1 MAKSSKALTVIKKVV
16 WGIVCAIFGFV
27 LVVLGWLA
35 VDKFI
40 LKSPVPKAFGFATL
54 TIATG
59 SMQGTIDI
67 GDVIVIRK
75 TDDYKRWDIITFLLP
90 GDKIPTTHRIIAVN
104 PDGSFVTKG
113 DSNNTE
119 DKTPVT
125 RDMIHGEVVLTVK
138 NLGHFVNWVRM
149 EGWLY
154 IVSLLAIIGIGG
166 FLLKGSADQS
176 EEDSS
181 DGGSSEDSAENSAES
196 ADAST
201 TGNASDNG
209 DN

>member
-1 MAKSSKALTVIKKVV
+1 
-16 WGIVCAIFGFV
+16 
-27 LVVLGWLA
+27 
-35 VDKFI
+35 
-40 LKSPVPKAFGFATL
+40 
-54 TIATG
+54 
-59 SMQGTIDI
+59 
-67 GDVIVIRK
+67 
-75 TDDYKRWDIITFLLP
+75 
-90 GDKIPTTHRIIAVN
+90 
-104 PDGSFVTKG
+104 
-113 DSNNTE
+113 
-119 DKTPVT
+119 
-125 RDMIHGEVVLTVK
+125 MIHGEVVLTVK

-201 TGNASDNG
+201 TGNASSNG